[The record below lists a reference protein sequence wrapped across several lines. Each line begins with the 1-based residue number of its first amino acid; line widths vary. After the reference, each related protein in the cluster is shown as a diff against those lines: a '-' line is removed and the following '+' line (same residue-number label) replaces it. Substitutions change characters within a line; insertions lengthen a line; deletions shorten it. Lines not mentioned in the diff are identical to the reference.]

1 MSKYS
6 FRIPV
11 RSREIFYR
19 FIRCSITYR
28 QWLARLHGS
37 SRDRGSQRRANYTMF
52 RVTRC
57 GSRGGCPFRIRWQ
70 PEGGGRRKANP
81 EFLLSFPSQFYR
93 ARNRRTANQPTIFLL
108 DSILVFFAGQ
118 KFGPFG
124 SDEITGCGKRGW
136 RGTWVRSNRILVE
149 PCNL

>member
-93 ARNRRTANQPTIFLL
+93 ARNRKTANQPTNQPSSSLARSWCFSPAKNSVHLGPMK
-108 DSILVFFAGQ
+108 SQAAANEVGGGRGSGQ
-118 KFGPFG
+118 IG
-124 SDEITGCGKRGW
+124 S
-136 RGTWVRSNRILVE
+136 S
-149 PCNL
+149 